1 MAESTLVTPS
11 SALATVLVDEL
22 ARNGVREVVLCPGSR
37 SAPLAYA
44 VLAAERSG
52 GLRLHVRV
60 DERSAGFLALGLARG
75 SGNPVAV
82 VTTSGTAVANLHPAV
97 LEAHHAGVP
106 LVVVSA
112 DRPHELRGTGANQ
125 TTEQPGLFGSAIRY
139 AADLPAPLARP
150 GLTPFW
156 RSTVCRALAAATG
169 STGGLPGPVHLNVC
183 LREPLAPD
191 ETVPPGPTPSTGAT
205 AASPG

>member
-1 MAESTLVTPS
+1 M
-11 SALATVLVDEL
+11 
-22 ARNGVREVVLCPGSR
+22 
-37 SAPLAYA
+37 
-44 VLAAERSG
+44 
-52 GLRLHVRV
+52 
-60 DERSAGFLALGLARG
+60 
-75 SGNPVAV
+75 NPVAV

-125 TTEQPGLFGSAIRY
+125 TTEQPGLFGSAVRY
-139 AADLPAPLARP
+139 AIDLPAPVARP

-156 RSTVCRALAAATG
+156 RSTVCRAVAAATG
-169 STGGLPGPVHLNVC
+169 ATGGLPGPVHLNVC

-191 ETVPPGPTPSTGAT
+191 DTAPLGPTPSTGAT
-205 AASPG
+205 TASRG